1 MPLGITSMRLDAEL
15 HYPEVGVQPWRYRR
29 QALHVKH
36 PGGLGVY
43 GREGGAGRVRSVC
56 GLWPLMR

>member
-1 MPLGITSMRLDAEL
+1 MMPDDDHNSEL
-15 HYPEVGVQPWRYRR
+15 QYPEVDVQPWRYRR

-43 GREGGAGRVRSVC
+43 SREGGAARAYSVI
-56 GLWPLMR
+56 GLRPLMR

>member
-1 MPLGITSMRLDAEL
+1 MMPDDDHNSEL

-29 QALHVKH
+29 QALHVRH

-43 GREGGAGRVRSVC
+43 GREGGAARAQC
-56 GLWPLMR
+56 MWPLAFDEVRV